1 MAVLDVLAA
10 GLGKPA
16 ARLRARW
23 FSSPLPAWFDAW
35 LAALL
40 LWLPERW
47 RAVLRSTD
55 SRLWLLPAG
64 DGNWTL
70 RSGNDQDGYS
80 EIAVASGSTLSLTQW
95 PLDRARWLLLPAPA
109 VLRRELRLPLAA
121 ADRLRDLLRHQID
134 RETPFTADQ
143 VAFDARVLGRDDS
156 GKQIRVA
163 LVVLPLATLN
173 THVAAANAIG
183 GGLRGVD
190 VANKDGHP
198 LGLNLLPSTQR
209 EHRRDP
215 TVQLNLLLLAIS
227 VIALFYAGWQSLD
240 NRREAVAALT
250 AEVETQRTAARQ
262 SAALR
267 KRLDDAVEG
276 ASFLAQARSERP
288 RVIDLLNDLSERLPD
303 GTWLERLNIAD
314 RRVIVVGYSDQASA
328 LVARLQQ
335 SPHLGAPALA
345 GSLQPDPR
353 SGRDRFTITAEAT
366 ISAGGAKP

>member
-1 MAVLDVLAA
+1 MAVLDVLAD

-23 FSSPLPAWFDAW
+23 LASPLPTWFDAW

-47 RAVLRSTD
+47 RGVLRSTD
-55 SRLWLLPAG
+55 SRLWLLPAA
-64 DGNWTL
+64 DGGWTL
-70 RSGNDQDGYS
+70 RGGGDHDT
-80 EIAVASGSTLSLTQW
+80 ETAVPAGSTLSLTQF
-95 PLDRARWLLLPAPA
+95 PRDRARWLLLPATA

-143 VAFDARVLGRDDS
+143 VAFDARVLGRDES

-163 LVVLPLATLN
+163 LVVLPIATLN
-173 THVAAANAIG
+173 AHVAAATAIA

-190 VANKDGHP
+190 VADPDGRP

-215 TVQLNLLLLAIS
+215 TVQLNLLLAGIS
-227 VIALFYAGWQSLD
+227 VLALFYAGWQSLD
-240 NRREAVAALT
+240 NRRDAVAALS

-262 SAALR
+262 AAALR

-314 RRVIVVGYSDQASA
+314 RRVIVVGYSNQASA

-366 ISAGGAKP
+366 TGSGGASP

>member
-1 MAVLDVLAA
+1 MAVLDVLAD

-23 FSSPLPAWFDAW
+23 LASPLPAWFDAW

-47 RAVLRSTD
+47 RGALRSSD
-55 SRLWLLPAG
+55 SRLWLLPAA
-64 DGNWTL
+64 DGGWTL
-70 RSGNDQDGYS
+70 RGGGDHDT
-80 EIAVASGSTLSLTQW
+80 ETAVPAGSTLSLTQF
-95 PLDRARWLLLPAPA
+95 PRDRARWLLLPATA

-121 ADRLRDLLRHQID
+121 AERLRDLLRHQID

-143 VAFDARVLGRDDS
+143 VAFDARVLGRDES

-163 LVVLPLATLN
+163 LVVLPIATLN
-173 THVAAANAIG
+173 THVAAATAIA
-183 GGLRGVD
+183 GGLRGID
-190 VANKDGHP
+190 VADEDGHP

-215 TVQLNLLLLAIS
+215 TVQLNLLLAGIS
-227 VIALFYAGWQSLD
+227 VLALFYAGWQSLD
-240 NRREAVAALT
+240 NRRGAVAALS

-262 SAALR
+262 TAALR

-314 RRVIVVGYSDQASA
+314 RRVIVVGYSNQASA

-366 ISAGGAKP
+366 TGSGGASP

>member
-16 ARLRARW
+16 ARVRARW
-23 FSSPLPAWFDAW
+23 LASPLPAWFDAW
-35 LAALL
+35 LGALL

-47 RAVLRSTD
+47 RALARSTD
-55 SRLWLLPAG
+55 SRLWLLPG
-64 DGNWTL
+64 GEGQWTL
-70 RSGNDQDGYS
+70 RSGNDHDGYH
-80 EIAVASGSTLSLTQW
+80 ETAVAAGSTLSLTQW
-95 PLDRARWLLLPAPA
+95 PRDRARWLLLPTHA
-109 VLRRELRLPLAA
+109 VLSRELRLPLAA

-143 VAFDARVLGRDDS
+143 VAFDARVLGRDES

-163 LVVLPLATLN
+163 LVVLPLTTLN
-173 THVAAANAIG
+173 RHVAAANAVT

-190 VANKDGHP
+190 VADRDGRP
-198 LGLNLLPSTQR
+198 LGLNLLPSGQR

-215 TVQLNLLLLAIS
+215 TVQLNALLIGISLLAL
-227 VIALFYAGWQSLD
+227 LFAGWQSLD
-240 NRREAVAALT
+240 NRRRAVAALS
-250 AEVETQRTAARQ
+250 AEVETQRVAARQ

-276 ASFLAQARSERP
+276 ASFLAQARAERT
-288 RVIDLLNDLSERLPD
+288 RVIDLLNDLSTRLPD

-366 ISAGGAKP
+366 AGTAGATP

>member
-1 MAVLDVLAA
+1 MAVLDVLAD

-23 FSSPLPAWFDAW
+23 MASPLPAWFDAW

-55 SRLWLLPAG
+55 SRLWLLPGA

-70 RSGNDQDGYS
+70 RSGNDHDGHH
-80 EIAVASGSTLSLTQW
+80 ETTVTAGNTLSLTQW
-95 PLDRARWLLLPAPA
+95 PHDRARWLLLPAHA

-121 ADRLRDLLRHQID
+121 ADRLRDVLRHQID
-134 RETPFTADQ
+134 RETPFSADQ
-143 VAFDARVLGRDDS
+143 VTFDARVLGRDDS

-173 THVAAANAIG
+173 AHVAAATAIA
-183 GGLRGVD
+183 GGLRGID
-190 VANKDGHP
+190 VADGNGQP
-198 LGLNLLPSTQR
+198 LGLNLLPDTQR

-215 TVQLNLLLLAIS
+215 TIRLNVLLVAIS
-227 VIALFYAGWQSLD
+227 ALALFYAGWQSLE
-240 NRREAVAALT
+240 NRRNAVAALT
-250 AEVETQRTAARQ
+250 AEVETQRAAARQ

-267 KRLDDAVEG
+267 KRLDEAVEG

-314 RRVIVVGYSDQASA
+314 HRVIVVGYSNQASA
-328 LVARLQQ
+328 LVARLQK

-366 ISAGGAKP
+366 TGAGGASP

>member
-1 MAVLDVLAA
+1 MAVMDVLAE

-16 ARLRARW
+16 ARVRARW
-23 FSSPLPAWFDAW
+23 LASPLPAWFDAW
-35 LAALL
+35 LAALA

-55 SRLWLLPAG
+55 SRLWLLPGA
-64 DGNWTL
+64 DGNWVL
-70 RSGNDQDGYS
+70 RSGNDHDGHH
-80 EIAVASGSTLSLTQW
+80 ETTVASGSPLSASQW
-95 PLDRARWLLLPAPA
+95 PRDRARWLLLPANA

-121 ADRLRDLLRHQID
+121 ADRLRDVLRHQID
-134 RETPFTADQ
+134 RETPFSAEQ
-143 VAFDARVLGRDDS
+143 VTFDARVLGRDES

-173 THVAAANAIG
+173 THVAAATAIA

-190 VANKDGHP
+190 VAGHDGRP
-198 LGLNLLPSTQR
+198 LGLNLLPDTQR
-209 EHRRDP
+209 EQRRDP
-215 TVQLNLLLLAIS
+215 TLQLNLLLLAIS
-227 VIALFYAGWQSLD
+227 VLALTYAGWQSLE
-240 NRREAVAALT
+240 NRRNAVAALT
-250 AEVETQRTAARQ
+250 AEVETQRAAARQ
-262 SAALR
+262 AATLR
-267 KRLDDAVEG
+267 KRLDEAVEG

-288 RVIDLLNDLSERLPD
+288 RMIDLLNDLSERLPD

-314 RRVIVVGYSDQASA
+314 HRVIVVGYSNQASA

-353 SGRDRFTITAEAT
+353 SGRDRFTITAEAIT
-366 ISAGGAKP
+366 PGAGAAP